1 VKASIRFT
9 ATLVSAVLASA
20 ALVTGCASTAA
31 PPPAAT
37 SGFSTMGLAFRYP
50 GTWRS
55 GKWGDDVSSFS
66 APIVFLST
74 SRLHDPCQRTVNAQV
89 TTVQCGDPVS
99 ALAPGAVLVRWS
111 GNGTPNWHAPTA
123 NVQVGGRPATE
134 TVTAS
139 APCRA
144 LGGTRAITVVIPDNS
159 ASGWYEMDACLRG
172 PGIPAKQADITAML
186 KTVRFTPGK

>member
-9 ATLVSAVLASA
+9 VTLVSAVLASA
-20 ALVTGCASTAA
+20 ALATGCASTAA
-31 PPPAAT
+31 PQPAAT
-37 SGFSTMGLAFRYP
+37 FGFSTTGLAFRYP
-50 GTWRS
+50 GAWRS

-74 SRLHDPCQRTVNAQV
+74 GRLHDPCQRTVQAQV
-89 TTVQCGDPVS
+89 ATISCGDPVS
-99 ALAPGAVLVRWS
+99 ALAPGGVLVRWS
-111 GNGTPNWHAPTA
+111 GNGAPRWHAPTA
-123 NVQVGGRPATE
+123 NTTVGGRPATE

-159 ASGWYEMDACLRG
+159 ASSWYEMDACLRG
-172 PGIPAKQADITAML
+172 PGIPAEQAEITAML
-186 KTVRFTPGK
+186 KTVRLTAAQ